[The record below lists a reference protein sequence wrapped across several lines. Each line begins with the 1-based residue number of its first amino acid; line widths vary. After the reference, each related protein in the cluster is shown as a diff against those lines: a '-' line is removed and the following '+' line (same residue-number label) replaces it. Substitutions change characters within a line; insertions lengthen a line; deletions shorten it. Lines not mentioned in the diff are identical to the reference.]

1 MRCAG
6 TLVHHSYGHW
16 IVTSG
21 TVVGA
26 GALNGCKTVQI
37 SEPRTQSCHVCHC
50 AGIVTLDRAI
60 ELSRWGAEPACDLII
75 RRVRT
80 AKRSCQPSE
89 ASRG

>member
-1 MRCAG
+1 MSGRISGCCHNVTAHMLLVACTAQAPTLHCAG

-37 SEPRTQSCHVCHC
+37 SEPLIRHCPVCHC
-50 AGIVTLDRAI
+50 AGITRLNSANA
-60 ELSRWGAEPACDLII
+60 LG
-75 RRVRT
+75 
-80 AKRSCQPSE
+80 
-89 ASRG
+89 